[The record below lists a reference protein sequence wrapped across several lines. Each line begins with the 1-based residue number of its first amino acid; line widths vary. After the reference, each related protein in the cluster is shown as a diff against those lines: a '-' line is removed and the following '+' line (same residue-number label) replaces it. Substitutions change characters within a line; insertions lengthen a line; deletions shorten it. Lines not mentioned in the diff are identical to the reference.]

1 MASWKL
7 IVFEK
12 TDDISAT
19 GVSPSTGWGG
29 KIKDWVVLVSGGG
42 NLSSYCY
49 KLIYIL
55 FVFSVI
61 DENGQQGNTKTP
73 SR

>member
-1 MASWKL
+1 
-7 IVFEK
+7 VFEK

-19 GVSPSTGWGG
+19 GVSRSTGWGG
-29 KIKDWVVLVSGGG
+29 KKDWVVLVSGGG

-61 DENGQQGNTKTP
+61 DKNGQQGNTKTL
-73 SR
+73 SQ